1 MANKKSHL
9 YPALIAL
16 ATLPVYS
23 MHAAASDDVKDEA
36 LISKLGDEVLGGAQ
50 RVRNLIGKFG
60 WTTQQVCVRTLPNPP
75 GVQQIDP
82 NPPNQ
87 LNVPAEIVS
96 MAGVGTATFNRDGTM
111 HIDAGSTANELRQ
124 SQTAPGD
131 TPMTNGLSPVCD
143 GTYSIDPT
151 NRAKVDWNCHITTP
165 TPGLVIAAGP
175 VNWDGWVADDG
186 RTIDL
191 NLKGTLQTLTFQM
204 NGTPVSAVQRLCIQ
218 RFVFHKL
225 PK

>member
-1 MANKKSHL
+1 MANKQSHL

-23 MHAAASDDVKDEA
+23 MHAAASDDAKDDA
-36 LISKLGDEVLGGAQ
+36 VISKSDDDAQ
-50 RVRNLIGKFG
+50 RGEHRVRNLSGKYG

-96 MAGVGTATFNRDGTM
+96 MAGVGTATYKPDGTM
-111 HIDAGSTANELRQ
+111 HIDEGSLADELRQ

-131 TPMTNGLSPVCD
+131 TPLTSGLFPVCD

-151 NRAKVDWNCHITTP
+151 NRAKVDWNCHISTP

-175 VNWDGWVADDG
+175 VNWDGFVADDG

-191 NLKGTLQTLTFQM
+191 NLKGTLQTLTFQL
-204 NGTPVSAVQRLCIQ
+204 NGKPVSAVQRLCIQ

-225 PK
+225 PE